1 MKKFFITTLLVAI
14 TSICYAQSFLPIL
27 KDGRRWHC
35 VRARMFENFGV
46 RNDTFNITVIGDTI
60 VEGRK
65 CKRLYV
71 LYEEKTHGEKSK
83 GSYYAAYEENGKLY
97 TFNGPN
103 TPIQIIIDMNV
114 DVGDQLPYE
123 RPYIKVAEEDVI
135 EVKGVKRRRITF
147 QEEYKGR
154 REAWVEGIGATTN
167 QCWYTQQPVM
177 TSMYAPYYYIDSC
190 YDNDVLIFSKD
201 DFDAPSVESSITKV
215 ESKAD
220 DNDGKLYDVSGKP
233 INNTEKGKVYILNR
247 RKYVKP

>member
-1 MKKFFITTLLVAI
+1 MKKFFITILLVAM
-14 TSICYAQSFLPIL
+14 TSICYAQNFLPIL

-35 VRARMFENFGV
+35 VKAKMFDKYGV
-46 RNDTFNITVIGDTI
+46 MPDDTFDVTVIGDTI
-60 VEGRK
+60 ANNRK
-65 CKRLYV
+65 CKKLNIV
-71 LYEEKTHGEKSK
+71 FKS
-83 GSYYAAYEENGKLY
+83 GFNENFAAYEEDSKLY
-97 TFNGPN
+97 TYNGKEKE
-103 TPIQIIIDMNV
+103 IAIDMNV
-114 DVGDQLPYE
+114 HVGDQIPYE
-123 RPYIKVAEEDVI
+123 QPYIDVAKEDVI

-147 QEEYKGR
+147 QEGYKGR

-167 QCWYTQQPVM
+167 QCWYTQQPII
-177 TSMYAPYYYIDSC
+177 TSLEYATYYYFDSC

-201 DFDAPSVESSITKV
+201 DFDAPSVESSITKL